1 MEMVVRC
8 GICGEVLFRGSQLSW
23 LQELPEEVRKQLSEA
38 LGLLR
43 EVSWENPSFA
53 REVVLFS
60 IALHHLSSRHPEK
73 LRELVRVEE
82 EP

>member
-1 MEMVVRC
+1 MEVVVKC

-23 LQELPEEVRKQLSEA
+23 IQELPEEVKRQLSEA

-43 EVSWENPSFA
+43 EVSWQDPSFA
-53 REVVLFS
+53 RDLVLFS
-60 IALHHLSSRHPEK
+60 IALRHLSSNHPEK
-73 LRELVRVEE
+73 LRELVKVEM